1 MPEALWKK
9 AADLAGEEGISPV
22 ARGLR
27 IDYYALKKRA
37 KKTITGEAPGKTP
50 PVSFVEVP
58 FPSPIQGIA
67 IEIFST
73 DGARLV
79 CRWPA
84 SVSLDAAALIRAFSC
99 LDDQVTPQMRIRVA
113 TAPADFRR
121 GIDGMRA
128 DVRETGGRSV
138 LRRGLCLPQ

>member
-113 TAPADFRR
+113 TAPARLPARHRR
-121 GIDGMRA
+121 EWRA
-128 DVRETGGRSV
+128 MCERESRSV